1 MGLALGLEL
10 FLHLLNAALQLLD
23 ALLHLGNQGLLVVQL
38 GGQLGDV
45 SLLAADGVLD
55 LPLDALQVGHG
66 LLGHLEFAL
75 NLPLLLV
82 KSTLQLIKGVLEL
95 GLDGV
100 QVGHLLIGR
109 DQVIVGLGLGLSN
122 VLLLLVELVDDFIL
136 LGDFVIQGLD
146 GVVPVGLLLLNLGD
160 GKLDVFNVLL
170 DIADGTS
177 MLLDLGSQLN
187 SGSLLGGQVLLLGG
201 QLNLGLSLHLGSLG
215 LSVSVDGQVAL
226 LLLQLG
232 GQRLDVILE
241 GIHLSLQGGSN
252 IKSLLVLAV
261 GFIGLLLQKPKLL
274 LGVGHA
280 NKRTSLLDDDEP
292 SPISHGHVLSELPLA
307 DHNKFSLSTL
317 LLIDNIPQP
326 LVDLT
331 LQVPDKLHDDLIT
344 SLLKLGQSASLEEDQ
359 SVTKTVAVSVEGNL
373 VHKSI
378 DSSLVIL
385 RAVDLSSAKD
395 GITHLVVRVEHPV
408 GEASHTDSDTLK
420 HTIASQLVH
429 DKRRLDITGLLVG
442 VGHKATHKVGLA
454 SIQGGHELTQRH
466 QLDGGDSLAAA
477 TLLLLLALFLGGG
490 GGLARVVSPQMLQQL
505 AGGSALE
512 DLNNSV
518 VDRVLVLLKPVG
530 DIVRHNTGVVR
541 DGKVGV
547 LVSLGL
553 GLQEDR
559 ELAMGSL
566 QLLLKGLVSSLGE
579 ERLLLK
585 NGPDTHGLLKHDD
598 GSSQVHTE
606 VNHDPVNT
614 FLDIFLL
621 LNNEHVMVEELLKL
635 LVDKVNGDLLK
646 TVVLENLETSN
657 IQDSAEVGLLEG
669 SIN

>member
-10 FLHLLNAALQLLD
+10 LLHLLNAALQLLD
-23 ALLHLGNQGLLVVQL
+23 ALLHLGHQGLLVVQL

-75 NLPLLLV
+75 NLPSLLLQVASGSLLLV

-226 LLLQLG
+226 LPLQLG

-395 GITHLVVRVEHPV
+395 GTRQRTKW
-408 GEASHTDSDTLK
+408 G
-420 HTIASQLVH
+420 SQ
-429 DKRRLDITGLLVG
+429 
-442 VGHKATHKVGLA
+442 AY
-454 SIQGGHELTQRH
+454 
-466 QLDGGDSLAAA
+466 
-477 TLLLLLALFLGGG
+477 
-490 GGLARVVSPQMLQQL
+490 RVVMSSP
-505 AGGSALE
+505 
-512 DLNNSV
+512 
-518 VDRVLVLLKPVG
+518 
-530 DIVRHNTGVVR
+530 R
-541 DGKVGV
+541 DT
-547 LVSLGL
+547 
-553 GLQEDR
+553 R
-559 ELAMGSL
+559 
-566 QLLLKGLVSSLGE
+566 
-579 ERLLLK
+579 
-585 NGPDTHGLLKHDD
+585 
-598 GSSQVHTE
+598 
-606 VNHDPVNT
+606 
-614 FLDIFLL
+614 
-621 LNNEHVMVEELLKL
+621 
-635 LVDKVNGDLLK
+635 
-646 TVVLENLETSN
+646 
-657 IQDSAEVGLLEG
+657 
-669 SIN
+669 